1 MRIAILECSTK
12 SSSDAHMRQSQIL
25 KQYFRKKGDE
35 CDIYDIKDMV
45 NAIDEKF
52 DIIIKSY
59 STFYED
65 YNSEI
70 TICNNNK
77 HNARFYFITNEYT
90 IQASNVLN
98 KTNKNGV
105 NWNIITNFDKKA
117 ITNTKFWKNKYS
129 LNLNCLF
136 YNIKECQNKKYKVCY
151 YGTYRKDRKKYFKK
165 YFVSKNIILS
175 TSPKSVKKFMKDGCI
190 FKPCKRFIW
199 GHKKDTLG
207 LFKYSLYIEDEWI
220 HNNFH
225 NLADRFYEAMSN
237 QTVTLFDKS
246 CIHTLENSEL
256 KDKNYKDFIIDSF
269 EEIEQRDY
277 DKDWEKQKLWLD
289 ELQKQKENVLEE
301 IYRIIT
307 C

>member
-1 MRIAILECSTK
+1 MKIAIVECTTDCE
-12 SSSDAHMRQSQIL
+12 DAHVRQAKFIRDFLISKGHDCIIL
-25 KQYFRKKGDE
+25 YKNTLDKYVNQK
-35 CDIYDIKDMV
+35 YDV
-45 NAIDEKF
+45 
-52 DIIIKSY
+52 IIKSY
-59 STFYED
+59 CCYHENYKAETKLYL
-65 YNSEI
+65 
-70 TICNNNK
+70 NNK
-77 HNARFYFITNEYT
+77 ENAKFFFITNEYT
-90 IQASNVLN
+90 IQTRTVFQKMRKEHDFKCSIIANF
-98 KTNKNGV
+98 KNISD
-105 NWNIITNFDKKA
+105 NYWY
-117 ITNTKFWKNKYS
+117 KNYFV
-129 LNLNCLF
+129 NLNALF
-136 YNIKECQNKKYKVCY
+136 FQPKEIQKKKYKVCY

-165 YFVSKNIILS
+165 YFVSKGIHLS
-175 TSPKSVKKFMKDGCI
+175 TNIRSFKKFAKDGCQASL
-190 FKPCKRFIW
+190 CKKFIW
-199 GHKKDTLG
+199 GNKKDTLG

-256 KDKNYKDFIIDSF
+256 KDKNYKDFIIDSY